1 MKSSQQKILLS
12 EADIIARGHRHSRMH
27 RRRLID
33 EGRFPAPVRLSENT
47 NAWFLDE
54 IEVLEQRL
62 REERD
67 AEVAARRAEAEAATA
82 SGEPP
87 VKRKPGRPP
96 RKPVPALFV
105 APQASPEPAPVK
117 RGRGR
122 PRKNPPPAGPSSG
135 TSDDSAPVPIAAAP
149 RR

>member
-12 EADIIARGHRHSRMH
+12 EAEIIGRGHRHSRMH
-27 RRRLID
+27 RRRLI
-33 EGRFPAPVRLSENT
+33 EIGRFPAPVRLSENT

-54 IEVLEQRL
+54 IEALEQRL

-67 AEVAARRAEAEAATA
+67 ADVAARRAEAEAAAA

-105 APQASPEPAPVK
+105 APQPSPEPAPVK

-122 PRKNPPPAGPSSG
+122 PRKNPAPAAG